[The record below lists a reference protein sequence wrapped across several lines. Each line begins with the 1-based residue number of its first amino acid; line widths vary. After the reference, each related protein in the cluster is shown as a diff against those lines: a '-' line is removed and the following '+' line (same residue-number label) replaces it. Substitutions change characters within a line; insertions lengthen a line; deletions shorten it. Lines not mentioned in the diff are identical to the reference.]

1 MILADT
7 NGLIWFTVEDPRLG
21 PQAHAIIEQ
30 ARIEGTLAASAFS
43 FWELAMLR
51 DKDRLPAPADPDRML
66 RDFLRMKMKI
76 IDVTPET
83 PEIGLRAGSL
93 ENFHGD
99 PAARIIV
106 ATALEGHQLLTSDR
120 AILNWSGPLQTI
132 PANR

>member
-30 ARIEGTLAASAFS
+30 ARDEDMLAASAIS

-51 DKDRLPAPADPDRML
+51 DKDRLPAPADPDSML

-76 IDVTPET
+76 IDVT

-106 ATALEGHQLLTSDR
+106 AAALEGHQLLTSDR

>member
-30 ARIEGTLAASAFS
+30 ARDEDMLAASAIS

-51 DKDRLPAPADPDRML
+51 DKDRLPAPADPDSML
-66 RDFLRMKMKI
+66 RDFRRMGITI
-76 IDVTPET
+76 INVT

-99 PAARIIV
+99 PADRIIV
-106 ATALEGHQLLTSDR
+106 ATALQGHHLLTSDR

>member
-7 NGLIWFTVEDPRLG
+7 NGLIWFTIDDPRLG

-30 ARIEGTLAASAFS
+30 ARSEGVLAASAIS

-66 RDFLRMKMKI
+66 RDFHRMRGKI
-76 IDVTPET
+76 IDVT

-99 PAARIIV
+99 PADRIIV

-120 AILNWSGPLQTI
+120 AILDWPGPLQTI

>member
-30 ARIEGTLAASAFS
+30 ARDEDMLAASAIS

-51 DKDRLPAPADPDRML
+51 DKDRLPAPADPDSML
-66 RDFLRMKMKI
+66 RDFRRMGITI
-76 IDVTPET
+76 INVT

-99 PAARIIV
+99 PADRIIV
-106 ATALEGHQLLTSDR
+106 ATALQGHQLLTSDR
-120 AILNWSGPLQTI
+120 AILNWPGPLQTI

>member
-7 NGLIWFTVEDPRLG
+7 NGLIWFTVDDPRLG

-30 ARIEGTLAASAFS
+30 ARDEDMLAASAIS

-51 DKDRLPAPADPDRML
+51 DKDRLPAPADPDSML
-66 RDFLRMKMKI
+66 RDFRRMGITI
-76 IDVTPET
+76 INVT

-99 PAARIIV
+99 PADRIIV
-106 ATALEGHQLLTSDR
+106 ATALQGHQLLTSDR
-120 AILNWSGPLQTI
+120 AILNWPGPLQTI

>member
-7 NGLIWFTVEDPRLG
+7 NGLIWFTVDDPRLG
-21 PQAHAIIEQ
+21 PQARAIIEQ
-30 ARIEGTLAASAFS
+30 ARSEGVLAASAIS

-66 RDFLRMKMKI
+66 RDFRRMGITI
-76 IDVTPET
+76 IDVT

-99 PAARIIV
+99 PADRIIV